1 MCASAVA
8 AAYSCMVQATNPS
21 TDDLLHSLFRLM
33 QQVRQAPHDDVVERP
48 ALIVLA
54 RLKELGAMRLSDLA
68 GDVCL
73 DVSTMSRHVR
83 ALEERGYIER
93 TTDPADGRA
102 FLLTLTAAGRKVLA
116 RAWATRG
123 AWIEGCLSD
132 WSAQDR
138 LVLSDV
144 LERFADALTP
154 PQPAKSFRGNEQ
166 EKSA

>member
-1 MCASAVA
+1 V
-8 AAYSCMVQATNPS
+8 VQPTTS
-21 TDDLLHSLFRLM
+21 TDDLLRALFRLM

-54 RLKELGAMRLSDLA
+54 RLKELGALRLSDLA
-68 GDVCL
+68 VDVCL

-93 TTDPADGRA
+93 ATDPADGRA
-102 FLLTLTAAGRKVLA
+102 SLLTLTAAGRKVLA
-116 RAWATRG
+116 KAWASRRAWMDQSLA
-123 AWIEGCLSD
+123 D
-132 WSAQDR
+132 WSVQDR
-138 LVLSDV
+138 LILTDV

-154 PQPAKSFRGNEQ
+154 AQPSRSLRPSEQ